1 MGAHERCPPASPCIG
16 HCVMDRQAGLCT
28 GCARTLDEI
37 VRWGAAD
44 EAERARAWAAL
55 PARAARLGLTL
66 RRLDWRGA
74 QLLDAVAQRLGGGW
88 TLRAGP
94 ADAAAEIAG
103 PVEEIARGDTALTLR
118 TATATL
124 RLEAPHW
131 LAAFEIAPAGPRPRL
146 ALALP
151 QGRAGAETSAQA
163 EEGHH
168 IVEAPPLRAEVDAPS
183 FGRDA
188 PPLPKGWA
196 CIATLDPA

>member
-1 MGAHERCPPASPCIG
+1 
-16 HCVMDRQAGLCT
+16 MDRQAGLCT

-55 PARAARLGLTL
+55 PARTARLGLGL

-74 QLLDAVAQRLGGGW
+74 ELLDAVAQRLARGW

-94 ADAAAEIAG
+94 ADAAVEIAG
-103 PVEEIARGDTALTLR
+103 PVDETARTETALTLR
-118 TATATL
+118 IGTATL

-131 LAAFEIAPAGPRPRL
+131 LAAFEIAPAGARPRL

-151 QGRAGAETSAQA
+151 QGRAGAATSAQA
-163 EEGHH
+163 EGRH

-183 FGRDA
+183 LGRDA

-196 CIATLDPA
+196 RIATLDPA

>member
-1 MGAHERCPPASPCIG
+1 MGAPGRRPPASPCIG

-44 EAERARAWAAL
+44 EAERAQVWADL
-55 PARAARLGLTL
+55 PDRAARLGLPV
-66 RRLDWRGA
+66 RRLNWRGSE
-74 QLLDAVAQRLGGGW
+74 LLDAVAQRLAGGW

-94 ADAAAEIAG
+94 ADAAVEIAG
-103 PVEEIARGDTALTLR
+103 PVAETARTETALTLR
-118 TATATL
+118 IASATL

-131 LAAFEIAPAGPRPRL
+131 LAAFEIAPAGARPSL

-151 QGRAGAETSAQA
+151 QGRAVAETSAPSG
-163 EEGHH
+163 ERH

>member
-37 VRWGAAD
+37 ACWGTAD

-55 PARAARLGLTL
+55 PARATRLGLTL

-74 QLLDAVAQRLGGGW
+74 ELLDAVAQRLAGGW

-94 ADAAAEIAG
+94 ADTAFAIAG
-103 PVEEIARGDTALTLR
+103 PVRQTALADTTLTLR

-131 LAAFEIAPAGPRPRL
+131 LAAFEIAPASPRPRL
-146 ALALP
+146 LLALP
-151 QGRAGAETSAQA
+151 QGRAGTQTSVQA
-163 EEGHH
+163 EGHH
-168 IVEAPPLRAEVDAPS
+168 IVEAPPLHAEVDAPS
-183 FGRDA
+183 FSCDA
-188 PPLPKGWA
+188 PPPPKGWA
-196 CIATLDPA
+196 RIATLDPA

>member
-1 MGAHERCPPASPCIG
+1 MAVTGRLPPASPCIG

-44 EAERARAWAAL
+44 EAERARVWADL
-55 PARAARLGLTL
+55 PARAARLRLTL

-74 QLLDAVAQRLGGGW
+74 ELLDAVAQRLAGGW

-103 PVEEIARGDTALTLR
+103 PVEETARSDSALTLR
-118 TATATL
+118 TATAIL

-131 LAAFEIAPAGPRPRL
+131 LAAFEIAPAGSRPRL

-151 QGRAGAETSAQA
+151 QGRAGPATSAQA
-163 EEGHH
+163 DGRH
-168 IVEAPPLRAEVDAPS
+168 VVAAPPLRAEVDAPS
-183 FGRDA
+183 LGHHA
-188 PPLPKGWA
+188 APLPKGWA
-196 CIATLDPA
+196 RIATLDPA